1 MFSPEIMIDLEKSL
15 ILMAQGMTGI
25 FVGITII
32 MLIVTILSIETQE
45 EAKQ

>member
-15 ILMAQGMTGI
+15 ILMAQGMAGI

-32 MLIVTILSIETQE
+32 MLIVTILSIVTQE